1 MTSWWSNAQ
10 ANRGEDPE
18 QAVSDLFSGSRCFH
32 TCESAQ
38 TEVVAINPMLH
49 HQIVVSA
56 RQVKARNP
64 GHLAQDLAVTMA
76 VFRKCKCHQEQD
88 QPHGVS
94 PIGSHKWWPF
104 DPRKCAT
111 T

>member
-1 MTSWWSNAQ
+1 
-10 ANRGEDPE
+10 
-18 QAVSDLFSGSRCFH
+18 
-32 TCESAQ
+32 
-38 TEVVAINPMLH
+38 MLH

-76 VFRKCKCHQEQD
+76 VFRKCKCHQEQEYK
-88 QPHGVS
+88 
-94 PIGSHKWWPF
+94 INRTGSHKWWPF